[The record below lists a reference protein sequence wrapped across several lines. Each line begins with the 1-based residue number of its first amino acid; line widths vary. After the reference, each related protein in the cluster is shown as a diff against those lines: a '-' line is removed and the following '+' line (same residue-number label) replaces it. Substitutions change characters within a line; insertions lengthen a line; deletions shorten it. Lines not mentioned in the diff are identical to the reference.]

1 MTFLQSVPGSFKR
14 EDMLTMKKKFILIL
28 FAIAV
33 QGILFSQEVT
43 FGGSLKTKNALG
55 LPAKDSGKDEDKR
68 GKFVEAKTTFTADLD
83 VSKDD
88 SSLKAEADFT
98 YDALK
103 AISSSYDFVSG
114 EQNFGIKLKEAYFD
128 YNGSWWSMRIGR
140 QISSWGKADGLTVC
154 DILCPK
160 DLSALLSE
168 EYADSRLG
176 IDAARLSFNWNWGTW
191 DAYFIPIFTPA
202 ALPLQDGNPLKEI
215 LIPSTVQEFSDSDIE
230 LPERKISNSEYGAKL
245 SAYLPFADFSLY
257 GFYGWD
263 DEPILK
269 YSAEFSGSGID
280 GIGLSANYERMAMVG
295 ADAAIPIGETV
306 IRLEGAFFPKRYFS
320 TSPEKQI
327 EAQAVN
333 AAKIAAG
340 LEADEVATSVRRNQ
354 VTALAGIDWMPYG
367 WTFTAQ
373 YYADYVFGGTE
384 EIGRDEYIHLATLSI
399 EKSVFNDTL
408 TLSLSGIVEF
418 NDWSCAIQPK
428 AEYSVSDQ
436 ISLNLGMNYFLPGPD
451 KEKPGTYGQYK
462 SLSCITVG
470 GKFSF

>member
-1 MTFLQSVPGSFKR
+1 MGS
-14 EDMLTMKKKFILIL
+14 LS
-28 FAIAV
+28 A
-33 QGILFSQEVT
+33 QEVS
-43 FGGSLKTKNALG
+43 FGGSLKTKYAVG
-55 LPAKDSGKDEDKR
+55 LPAKDSDKDEDNR
-68 GKFVEAKTTFTADLD
+68 GKFIEGKTTFSADLD

-88 SSLKAEADFT
+88 SSLRLEADFT
-98 YDALK
+98 YDPLK
-103 AISSSYDFVSG
+103 AISKSYDFVSG

-128 YNGSWWSMRIGR
+128 YNGTWWSMRLGR

-176 IDAARLSFNWNWGTW
+176 IDAARLSLNWNWGTA

-215 LIPSTVQEFSDSDIE
+215 LIPPTVQDFSDSDIE
-230 LPERKISNSEYGAKL
+230 LPERKIANSEYGAKV

-263 DEPILK
+263 DEPLLE
-269 YSAEFSGSGID
+269 YSAEFSGGGID
-280 GIGLSANYERMAMVG
+280 GIGLSARYERMAMLG
-295 ADAAIPIGETV
+295 ADAAIPLGETV

-320 TSPEKQI
+320 ISAEKQI

-333 AAKIAAG
+333 QARLSAG
-340 LEADEVATSVRRNQ
+340 LEEEQVVTSVRKNQ
-354 VTALAGIDWMPYG
+354 ITALAGIDWMPYG

-373 YYADYVFGGTE
+373 YYADYVFDGTE
-384 EIGRDEYIHLATLSI
+384 EIERDQYIHLASLSI
-399 EKSVFNDTL
+399 EKGVLNETL
-408 TLSLSGIVEF
+408 TLSLSGLVEF
-418 NDWSCAIQPK
+418 NDWSWLIEPK
-428 AEYSVSDQ
+428 AEYAVSDQ
-436 ISLNLGMNYFLPGPD
+436 ISLSLGMNYFVPGPKED
-451 KEKPGTYGQYK
+451 KVGTYGKYK
-462 SLSCITVG
+462 SLSCLTLG

>member
-1 MTFLQSVPGSFKR
+1 MGS
-14 EDMLTMKKKFILIL
+14 LS
-28 FAIAV
+28 A
-33 QGILFSQEVT
+33 QEVS
-43 FGGSLKTKNALG
+43 FGGSLKTKYAVG
-55 LPAKDSGKDEDKR
+55 LPAKDSDKDEDNR
-68 GKFVEAKTTFTADLD
+68 GKFIEGKTTFSADLD

-88 SSLKAEADFT
+88 SSLRLEADFT
-98 YDALK
+98 YDPLK
-103 AISSSYDFVSG
+103 AISKSYDFVSG

-128 YNGSWWSMRIGR
+128 YNGTWWSMRLGR

-176 IDAARLSFNWNWGTW
+176 IDAARLSLNWNWGTA

-215 LIPSTVQEFSDSDIE
+215 LIPPTVQDFSDSDIE
-230 LPERKISNSEYGAKL
+230 LPERKIANSEYGAKV

-263 DEPILK
+263 DEPLLE
-269 YSAEFSGSGID
+269 YSAEFSGGGID
-280 GIGLSANYERMAMVG
+280 GIGLSARYERMAMLG
-295 ADAAIPIGETV
+295 ADAAIPLGETV

-320 TSPEKQI
+320 TSAEKQI

-333 AAKIAAG
+333 QARLAAG
-340 LEADEVATSVRRNQ
+340 LEEEQVVTSVRKNQ
-354 VTALAGIDWMPYG
+354 ITALAGIDWMPYG

-373 YYADYVFGGTE
+373 YYADYVFDGTE
-384 EIGRDEYIHLATLSI
+384 EIERDQYIHLASLSI
-399 EKSVFNDTL
+399 EKGILNETL
-408 TLSLSGIVEF
+408 TLSLSGLVEF
-418 NDWSCAIQPK
+418 NDWSWLIEPK
-428 AEYSVSDQ
+428 AEYAVSDQ
-436 ISLNLGMNYFLPGPD
+436 ISLSLGMNYFVPGPKED
-451 KEKPGTYGQYK
+451 KVGTYGKYK
-462 SLSCITVG
+462 SLSCLTLG

>member
-1 MTFLQSVPGSFKR
+1 MVKRIKLIFLGFVLMGS
-14 EDMLTMKKKFILIL
+14 LS
-28 FAIAV
+28 A
-33 QGILFSQEVT
+33 QEVS
-43 FGGSLKTKNALG
+43 FGGSLKTKYAVG
-55 LPAKDSGKDEDKR
+55 LPAKDSDKDEDNR
-68 GKFVEAKTTFTADLD
+68 GKFIEGKTTFSADLD

-88 SSLKAEADFT
+88 SSLRLEADFT
-98 YDALK
+98 YDPLK
-103 AISSSYDFVSG
+103 AISKSYDFVSG

-128 YNGSWWSMRIGR
+128 YNGTWWSMRLGR

-176 IDAARLSFNWNWGTW
+176 IDAARLSLNWNWGTA

-215 LIPSTVQEFSDSDIE
+215 LIPPTVQDFSDSDIE
-230 LPERKISNSEYGAKL
+230 LPERKIANSEYGAKV

-263 DEPILK
+263 DEPLLE
-269 YSAEFSGSGID
+269 YSAEFSGGGID
-280 GIGLSANYERMAMVG
+280 GIGLSARYERMAMLG
-295 ADAAIPIGETV
+295 ADAAIPLGETV

-320 TSPEKQI
+320 ISAEKQI

-333 AAKIAAG
+333 QARLSAG
-340 LEADEVATSVRRNQ
+340 LEEEQVVTSVRKNQ
-354 VTALAGIDWMPYG
+354 ITALAGIDWMPYG

-373 YYADYVFGGTE
+373 YYADYVFDGTE
-384 EIGRDEYIHLATLSI
+384 EIERDQYIHLASLSI
-399 EKSVFNDTL
+399 EKGVLNETL
-408 TLSLSGIVEF
+408 TLSLSGLVEF
-418 NDWSCAIQPK
+418 NDWSWLIEPK
-428 AEYSVSDQ
+428 AEYAVSDQ
-436 ISLNLGMNYFLPGPD
+436 ISLSLGMNYFVPGPKED
-451 KEKPGTYGQYK
+451 KVGTYGKYK
-462 SLSCITVG
+462 SLSCLTLG

>member
-1 MTFLQSVPGSFKR
+1 MVKRIKLIFLGFVLMGS
-14 EDMLTMKKKFILIL
+14 LS
-28 FAIAV
+28 A
-33 QGILFSQEVT
+33 QEVS
-43 FGGSLKTKNALG
+43 FGGSLKTKYAVG
-55 LPAKDSGKDEDKR
+55 LPAKDSDKDEDNR
-68 GKFVEAKTTFTADLD
+68 GKFIEGKTTFSADLD

-88 SSLKAEADFT
+88 SSLRLEADFT
-98 YDALK
+98 YDPLK
-103 AISSSYDFVSG
+103 AISKSYDFVSG

-128 YNGSWWSMRIGR
+128 YNGTWWSMRLGR

-176 IDAARLSFNWNWGTW
+176 IDAARLSLNWNWGTA

-215 LIPSTVQEFSDSDIE
+215 LIPPAVQDFSDSDIE
-230 LPERKISNSEYGAKL
+230 LPERKIANSEYGAKV

-263 DEPILK
+263 DEPLLE
-269 YSAEFSGSGID
+269 YSAEFSGGGID
-280 GIGLSANYERMAMVG
+280 GIGLSARYEKMAMLG
-295 ADAAIPIGETV
+295 ADAAIPLGETV

-320 TSPEKQI
+320 TSAEKQI

-333 AAKIAAG
+333 QARLAAG
-340 LEADEVATSVRRNQ
+340 LEEEQVVTSVRKNQ
-354 VTALAGIDWMPYG
+354 ITALAGIDWMPYG

-373 YYADYVFGGTE
+373 YYADYVFDGTE
-384 EIGRDEYIHLATLSI
+384 EIERDQYIHLASLSI
-399 EKSVFNDTL
+399 EKGILNETL
-408 TLSLSGIVEF
+408 TLSLSGLVEF
-418 NDWSCAIQPK
+418 NDWSWLIEPK
-428 AEYSVSDQ
+428 AEYAVSDQ
-436 ISLNLGMNYFLPGPD
+436 ISLSLGMNYFVPGPKED
-451 KEKPGTYGQYK
+451 KVGTYGKYK
-462 SLSCITVG
+462 SLSCLTLG